1 MSSSSIF
8 GLYIWN
14 CLPVIGS
21 VTALFNQRRTNKD
34 EEKEQDADLE
44 KADQEDRYVLKR
56 LG

>member
-14 CLPVIGS
+14 GLPVIGS
-21 VTALFNQRRTNKD
+21 VTALFNQRRSNKD
-34 EEKEQDADLE
+34 EEKEQDADFE
-44 KADQEDRYVLKR
+44 KADQEERYVLKR

>member
-21 VTALFNQRRTNKD
+21 ATTLLDQRRSNKD